1 MMLFRTARNAD
12 LIGMTNATKSRP
24 VPAAAKTES
33 TPMATKLKIALTPG
47 DGIGPEIMEAVLHI
61 FDAAG
66 VMNHIE
72 FAPAIMGDKEFA
84 RGNSTGISDEAIAVV
99 EQTGLLFKGPMG
111 TPIGGGG
118 KSINVT
124 LRKKFSAFA
133 NLRHFQ
139 SLPGVETV
147 FSKAGV
153 PVDFYVVRENIEDT
167 YGGIEHRLTA
177 DVVECK
183 RLISAPGCDQ
193 VHRFAFETAK
203 RLGISEVT
211 CSHKANIMKM
221 TDGLFLD
228 RFHNTA
234 NDYPDIATNDVI
246 IDALCMNLVL
256 SPNKYQ
262 MVVLPNLQGDIV
274 SDLAAGLVGGLGF
287 APSANI
293 GENVAIFEAVHGTAP
308 DIAGK
313 GVANPTSLLLS
324 GLIMLRHIGLAKQAA
339 IINNALLATLE
350 DGIHT
355 GDVRGEKP
363 PVKTM
368 EFAQAVANHL
378 GRMPTTCTPRVVGT
392 QDTISF
398 KAPARPTNYTLRR
411 TFENAPG
418 QVCGADIYI
427 GSVMPPF
434 ELAQKLQ
441 QITEHGPF
449 KLTLLSNRGTQVW
462 PSGSVYT
469 EIVDYFRARFELRDP
484 SMLGKIGQMP
494 TIHLLTKVAERF
506 EVTDFQPL
514 KKYDG
519 KPGYSMAQGQ

>member
-1 MMLFRTARNAD
+1 MMLFPAFRNAD
-12 LIGMTNATKSRP
+12 KTGMLTAHRTTTQP
-24 VPAAAKTES
+24 TES
-33 TPMATKLKIALTPG
+33 SPMSKKLKIALTPG
-47 DGIGPEIMEAVLHI
+47 DGIGPEIMDAVLHI
-61 FDAAG
+61 FKAAG
-66 VMNHIE
+66 VMDHID
-72 FAPAIMGDKEFA
+72 FVPAEMGEKEFA
-84 RGNSTGISDEAIAVV
+84 RGNSSGISDQAIDVV
-99 EQTGLLFKGPMG
+99 ESTGLLFKGPMG
-111 TPIGGGG
+111 TPVGGGG

-167 YGGIEHRLTA
+167 YGGIEHRLTN
-177 DVVECK
+177 DVIECK

-193 VHRFAFETAK
+193 VHRFAFETAHK
-203 RLGISEVT
+203 LGISTVT

-221 TDGLFLD
+221 TDGLFLE
-228 RFHNTA
+228 RFRHTA
-234 NDYPDIATNDVI
+234 RDYPDVETNDVI

-256 SPNKYQ
+256 RPDRYQ
-262 MVVLPNLQGDIV
+262 MIVLPNLQGDIV

-355 GDVRGEKP
+355 GDVKGDKP
-363 PVKTM
+363 PVRTM
-368 EFAQAVANHL
+368 EFAEAIADHL
-378 GRMPTTCTPRVVGT
+378 GKMPTTCTPRVVGT
-392 QDTISF
+392 QDKVSF
-398 KAPARPTNYTLRR
+398 TKPERPTSYRLRR
-411 TFENAPG
+411 TFQNIPNH
-418 QVCGADIYI
+418 VCGADIYI
-427 GSVMPPF
+427 DTTMPPF

-441 QITEHGPF
+441 AITEQGPF
-449 KLTLLSNRGTQVW
+449 KLTLISNRGTQVW

-469 EIVDYFRARFELRDP
+469 EIVDYYRVRFELKDQTT
-484 SMLGKIGQMP
+484 LGRIGQAP
-494 TIHLLTKVAERF
+494 AVHLLNKVCESF
-506 EVTDFQPL
+506 NITDFQPL
-514 KKYDG
+514 RMYDG
-519 KPGYSMAQGQ
+519 KPGYSLAQGQ

>member
-1 MMLFRTARNAD
+1 MILSRPARNAD
-12 LIGMTNATKSRP
+12 GSGMTTVTTPRP
-24 VPAAAKTES
+24 HFSES
-33 TPMATKLKIALTPG
+33 PTMPSKLQIALTPG

-61 FDAAG
+61 FQAAG
-66 VMNHIE
+66 VMNQIE
-72 FAPAIMGDKEFA
+72 FVPAEMGEREFA
-84 RGNSTGISDEAIAVV
+84 RGNSSGISDEAVAVV
-99 EQTGLLFKGPMG
+99 ERTGLLFKGPMG

-153 PVDFYVVRENIEDT
+153 PVDFYVVRENVEDT
-167 YGGIEHRLTA
+167 YGGIERRMTG

-193 VHRFAFETAK
+193 VHRFAFETAQ

-221 TDGLFLD
+221 TDGLFLE
-228 RFHNTA
+228 RFRHVGR
-234 NDYPDIATNDVI
+234 DYPEITTNDVI

-256 SPNKYQ
+256 RPDRYQ
-262 MVVLPNLQGDIV
+262 MIVLPNLQGDIV

-293 GENVAIFEAVHGTAP
+293 GEGVAIFEAVHGTAP

-350 DGIHT
+350 DGVHT
-355 GDVRGEKP
+355 GDVKGEKP

-368 EFAQAVANHL
+368 EFAQAVADHL
-378 GRMPTTCTPRVVGT
+378 GKMPTRCTPRVVGT
-392 QDTISF
+392 QDTVSF
-398 KAPARPTNYTLRR
+398 TPPSRPTNYTLRR
-411 TFENAPG
+411 TFETASG
-418 QVCGADIYI
+418 LVCGADVYI
-427 GSVMPPF
+427 GTTTPPF

-449 KLTLLSNRGTQVW
+449 KLTMLSNRGTQVW

-469 EIVDYFRARFELRDP
+469 EIVDYFRARFELKDP
-484 SMLGKIGQMP
+484 AMLGRIGQMP
-494 TIHLLTKVAERF
+494 AIHLLTKIAEKF
-506 EVTDFQPL
+506 EVTDFEPL
-514 KKYDG
+514 RMYDG
-519 KPGYSMAQGQ
+519 RPGFSLAQGQ